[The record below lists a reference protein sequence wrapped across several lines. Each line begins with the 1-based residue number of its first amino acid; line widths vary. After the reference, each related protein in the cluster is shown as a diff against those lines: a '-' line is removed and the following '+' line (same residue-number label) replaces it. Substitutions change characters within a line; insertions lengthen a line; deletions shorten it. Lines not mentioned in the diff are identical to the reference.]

1 MKFLTK
7 SQKQFLSRRE
17 IKVGGFYP
25 FPAFGFK
32 FYAEPNYSSGAS
44 MDTNPFTKSLA
55 HEFFVVKE
63 ITGDFCRGNFQS
75 RAKGSDFYMV
85 KEELS
90 MRSGIEKLLLSL
102 LLFITFFV
110 YNLFKGGVKEETE
123 EIKDYGNYILL
134 GKKGFGY
141 YLQIILVTP
150 FWFFSL
156 SPTKKS
162 WKEFKYGM
170 ISHKCEYDY
179 DKPIVEK
186 RGGYEHTHF
195 DCKHY
200 GCNIVSV
207 TDEDGNFDFDKDFNK
222 NRATHS
228 TGLTGSTN

>member
-75 RAKGSDFYMV
+75 RAKGSDFYLD

-102 LLFITFFV
+102 LLFIPFFV
-110 YNLFKGGVKEETE
+110 YNLFKGGVKETE
-123 EIKDYGNYILL
+123 EIKPTDEKIVLL
-134 GKKGFGY
+134 GKKNFWW
-141 YLQIILVTP
+141 YLQMILVTP
-150 FWFFSL
+150 LWFFSL

-179 DKPIVEK
+179 DNPVTEK
-186 RGGYEHTHF
+186 HDSYLSTHF
-195 DCKHY
+195 NCKHY
-200 GCNIVSV
+200 GCNIVSHR
-207 TDEDGNFDFDKDFNK
+207 DENGNFDFDIGFNK